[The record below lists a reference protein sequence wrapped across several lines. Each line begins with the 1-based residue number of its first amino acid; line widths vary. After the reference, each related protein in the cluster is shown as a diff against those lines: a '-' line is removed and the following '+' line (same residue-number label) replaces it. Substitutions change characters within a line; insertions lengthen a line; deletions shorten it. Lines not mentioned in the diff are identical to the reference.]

1 MDSSLSRL
9 NGRFP
14 VTTRIFGGF
23 ALVLVLLAGLATLA
37 VTNLQEIR
45 SDFIGYSAV
54 ARTTLTTMGLNNEFT
69 ELRRGVVGYAT
80 SGDVAERERVL
91 AAEPK
96 LMAGFDGLIAGMVTD
111 ESRRAGSTV
120 RGLAVEYLRNF
131 QRISEARRQRDAV
144 VNERMNPRG
153 TEAREALSGV
163 MDRAIARQD
172 YRLSALTA
180 QAQEALG
187 LARIYAN
194 RFLANLDPAQAGLAQ
209 EQLRAVATALEA
221 AMPAAT
227 EAADQ
232 QALRT
237 AGTAATAY
245 GAAFA
250 QAMPLLAEVNRL
262 VTQVNAELGQRIDT
276 GLDALVGQQ
285 IAAGTGLSSH
295 LSTTIDSTIS
305 TAIIAGG
312 VAVVLGLLLAWLIG
326 TGVAGPVKRMTSAMG
341 ALAEGKLDTAVP
353 ARENKDEIGAMAK
366 AVQVFKDNAIA
377 VKRLE
382 AEAKAQAERAELDKK
397 AAMRK
402 LADDFQSA
410 VGGVVQGVSS
420 AATEMQGSA
429 QSLSSTAEQTNR
441 QAQAVSAATEEASS
455 NVQTVAAA
463 SEELAASVN
472 EISRQ
477 VTTSAQI
484 AQKAVNEAQATD
496 AKVQSL
502 AAAATQIGDVVRLI
516 ADIAS
521 RTNLLALNATIEA
534 ARAGDAGKGFA
545 VVASEVKT
553 LATQTAKAT
562 EEIGAKVAEMQSA
575 TSESVGAIR
584 GIGATIG
591 EIAGIAAS
599 IASAV
604 EEQGAAT
611 QEIARNVQQAAHG
624 TQQVSNNIGGV
635 TQASAETGSAATQML
650 GAAGELSR
658 QAETLRREV
667 DGFLANVRAA

>member
-1 MDSSLSRL
+1 MALALVPALAVGVLALLGSALALQQATGQLADEALSKGADRVQASFASMAVRMHGYAATLTADESLGAAVAAGNAEALRSRL
-9 NGRFP
+9 VPAFTALNKADPSVRVMELTDAAGRVLLRAHNPGRSGDDKSRVPDVAAVLAGQLGIGSTVSPATGEVATGGAVP
-14 VTTRIFGGF
+14 VMAGGRLVGTLKVAGYLDATTAAATAEVAGAHVFLMGAGKPGAATMPGFTPDWLPADFMGAMRESRRHDGEVRLPVGVHHAAVRPIQGIGG
-23 ALVLVLLAGLATLA
+23 AAVGSVLVLLP
-37 VTNLQEIR
+37 
-45 SDFIGYSAV
+45 D
-54 ARTTLTTMGLNNEFT
+54 
-69 ELRRGVVGYAT
+69 
-80 SGDVAERERVL
+80 
-91 AAEPK
+91 
-96 LMAGFDGLIAGMVTD
+96 
-111 ESRRAGSTV
+111 
-120 RGLAVEYLRNF
+120 
-131 QRISEARRQRDAV
+131 
-144 VNERMNPRG
+144 
-153 TEAREALSGV
+153 
-163 MDRAIARQD
+163 
-172 YRLSALTA
+172 
-180 QAQEALG
+180 
-187 LARIYAN
+187 
-194 RFLANLDPAQAGLAQ
+194 
-209 EQLRAVATALEA
+209 
-221 AMPAAT
+221 
-227 EAADQ
+227 
-232 QALRT
+232 
-237 AGTAATAY
+237 
-245 GAAFA
+245 AAFA
-250 QAMPLLAEVNRL
+250 AAETAAEQAQLLALLL
-262 VTQVNAELGQRIDT
+262 V
-276 GLDALVGQQ
+276 
-285 IAAGTGLSSH
+285 
-295 LSTTIDSTIS
+295 
-305 TAIIAGG
+305 
-312 VAVVLGLLLAWLIG
+312 LLLAAPLALLAARRIARPLEDLAAAMRRLAAGETLAAIPALGIG
-326 TGVAGPVKRMTSAMG
+326 GPA
-341 ALAEGKLDTAVP
+341 
-353 ARENKDEIGAMAK
+353 GAMAS
-366 AVQVFKDNAIA
+366 ALEVFSENAA
-377 VKRLE
+377 NARRAD
-382 AEAKAQAERAELDKK
+382 AEK
-397 AAMRK
+397 AAQQQ
-402 LADDFQSA
+402 ADAARVTRMAGLIMSFQTA
-410 VGGVVQGVSS
+410 IGGVVQGVSS

-429 QSLSSTAEQTNR
+429 RSLSGTAEQTNR